1 MQTKTEDLG
10 RNGLGGCFCGVQ
22 TDLLEDGGFR
32 RWYRKLE
39 VMNWIK
45 GKISVSD
52 FCLSSAIFP
61 QKRAKVSLAGRGVWR
76 RELAGK

>member
-32 RWYRKLE
+32 RWCRKLE

-52 FCLSSAIFP
+52 FA
-61 QKRAKVSLAGRGVWR
+61 
-76 RELAGK
+76 